1 MVSPASIAPTL
12 LETDDTRA
20 LPKSAVAALPLQG
33 ERVTSAE
40 YPGLSRQQFYETL
53 LVSS

>member
-1 MVSPASIAPTL
+1 VVSPASITPTL
-12 LETDDTRA
+12 QETDETRA

-40 YPGLSRQQFYETL
+40 YLIFSRRQFYETS